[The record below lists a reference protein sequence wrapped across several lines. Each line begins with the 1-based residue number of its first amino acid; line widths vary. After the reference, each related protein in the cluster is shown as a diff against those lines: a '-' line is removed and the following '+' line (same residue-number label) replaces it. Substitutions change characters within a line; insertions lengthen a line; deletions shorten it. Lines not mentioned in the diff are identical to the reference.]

1 MAAPGGSYGRGRA
14 KGGPGA
20 HNSRQAGEEMA
31 FNILVADDSETMR
44 AVIKKTVTMSGV
56 PVGTFHEAAN
66 GREALAVLEQN
77 WVDVILSDINM
88 PEMGGMELLK
98 VVSEDADLCRIPL
111 IFITTEGSE
120 ARQDEARRL
129 GVAGYVK
136 KPFQPQDIKAIL
148 YEVLE
153 KAYENRMQDIP
164 ENDAGEDMD
173 F

>member
-1 MAAPGGSYGRGRA
+1 
-14 KGGPGA
+14 
-20 HNSRQAGEEMA
+20 MA

-56 PVGTFHEAAN
+56 PVGEFHEAAN
-66 GREALAVLEQN
+66 GREALDVLEKN
-77 WVDVILSDINM
+77 WIDVILSDINM

-98 VVSEDADLCRIPL
+98 VVNEDEDLRRIPL
-111 IFITTEGSE
+111 IFITTEGSD
-120 ARQDEARRL
+120 ARREEARRL

-136 KPFQPQDIKAIL
+136 KPFQPQAIKAIL

-153 KAYENRMQDIP
+153 KAYENRMHEMPD
-164 ENDAGEDMD
+164 NGSGEDMD